1 MRIMIAPDSFK
12 GSLSA
17 SEICDLVERA
27 AKEVF
32 VDCEV
37 EKMPV
42 ADGGEG
48 TVESILATLEGE
60 KVVVEV
66 KDPLGRDIVAT
77 YGVFNDNKAVIEM
90 AEASG
95 LPLVS
100 TEDRDVMHSNT
111 FGTGQLILDAIEKGC
126 TTIYMAIGGSAT
138 NDGGMGCAN
147 ALGVKFL
154 DENEKELKPVPANLL
169 KIKTVD
175 ISGISKKIRETNF
188 VILSDV
194 KNSLLGERGATYVFG
209 KQKGATIEEQ
219 AQLEAGLAHY
229 IAVVEKAVDQSICQI
244 EGAGAAGGLGAGLM
258 AFTNATMR
266 SGVETVLEILDFE
279 EKIQD
284 VKLVVTGEGRMDYQ
298 SAYGKVA
305 YGVGSLCKKNQI
317 PCVAIVGGMGEHA
330 DAMYEHGISSIMT
343 TVNGVMSMEEAV
355 EHASELC
362 TDAAERLFRLVKLGM
377 TVKE

>member
-1 MRIMIAPDSFK
+1 MKIMIAPDSFK

-17 SEICDLVERA
+17 SEICDLVECA

-77 YGVFNDNKAVIEM
+77 YGIFNDNKAIIEM

-175 ISGISKKIRETNF
+175 VSGISKEIKETNF

-194 KNSLLGERGATYVFG
+194 KNPLLGECGATYVFG
-209 KQKGATIEEQ
+209 KQKGATVKEQ
-219 AQLEAGLAHY
+219 AQLEEGLAHY
-229 IAVVEKAVDQSICQI
+229 ISVVEEAVDQSICQI

-279 EKIQD
+279 EKLQD

-305 YGVGSLCKKNQI
+305 YGVGSLCKKNHI

-343 TVNGVMSMEEAV
+343 TVNGVMSMAEAV